1 MTVADCS
8 NGSKARD
15 CRQYRPG
22 TSSRPIAEIVIRRCM
37 GCLEIARWREQL
49 NSVRKYIECVR
60 THPSLRAIADVLSW
74 CCWVAA
80 LATCTLDLLDLLDL
94 PVAISFA
101 QCVVLAPCDGAR
113 WNCGDVVT
121 PRVLSGA
128 ADRLGY
134 AGEKSLIAAIGRKL
148 HIVEITTVD
157 SASCDPF
164 AVVASVQVTP
174 VACISAASLAL
185 TCNAADALFFAGA
198 SGADVGT
205 AWGADSPAVQAFSA
219 SARPGMIALRKAG
232 DARNKWPN
240 WVIAT

>member
-1 MTVADCS
+1 MCERAGWYLRAACKCVKACGASAAGRPARGRPALGRVTAVTVADCS

-60 THPSLRAIADVLSW
+60 THPSCAQLPTY
-74 CCWVAA
+74 CPGAA
-80 LATCTLDLLDLLDL
+80 GWQLATCTLDLLDL

-157 SASCDPF
+157 SASCDPL
-164 AVVASVQVTP
+164 Q
-174 VACISAASLAL
+174 SLHP
-185 TCNAADALFFAGA
+185 C
-198 SGADVGT
+198 
-205 AWGADSPAVQAFSA
+205 
-219 SARPGMIALRKAG
+219 R
-232 DARNKWPN
+232 
-240 WVIAT
+240 

>member
-1 MTVADCS
+1 MCERAGWYLRAACKCVKACGARVRRAGRHAAGPHSGRVTAVTVADCS
-8 NGSKARD
+8 NGSKAGD

-80 LATCTLDLLDLLDL
+80 LATCTLDL

-113 WNCGDVVT
+113 WNCGDVVI
-121 PRVLSGA
+121 PRVLCGA
-128 ADRLGY
+128 ADRLD
-134 AGEKSLIAAIGRKL
+134 ADE
-148 HIVEITTVD
+148 
-157 SASCDPF
+157 
-164 AVVASVQVTP
+164 
-174 VACISAASLAL
+174 LAL
-185 TCNAADALFFAGA
+185 SKIGCSCCAAAGA
-198 SGADVGT
+198 GHN
-205 AWGADSPAVQAFSA
+205 VQ
-219 SARPGMIALRKAG
+219 
-232 DARNKWPN
+232 
-240 WVIAT
+240 